1 MSTQQRKSSSNYY
14 KDVLRILLNF
24 QKLKK
29 NIRTLIQQIENRNK
43 KGEIIKKNQTN
54 ARDEKYYN
62 NNEKLLH
69 GKTVDFRRQRKES
82 PKLKTERYFLI
93 EELEMR

>member
-1 MSTQQRKSSSNYY
+1 MSTQQRKSSSNYC

-29 NIRTLIQQIENRNK
+29 NITLIQQIENRNK

-93 EELEMR
+93 EELEIR